1 MAITNTTDG
10 TVPHKKTYLLSK
22 DQLLQIMPH
31 IPTDKVDTYYESLNT
46 ALVDYVIN
54 TKLRIAAFLANVA
67 VETNE
72 LRALVEN
79 LNYSAKLLMS
89 TWPKRFP
96 TIEIANQYARQP
108 EKIANHVYCSRMGN
122 RDEASGDGWKYR
134 GRGTLQL
141 TGHDNYK
148 EAGEQVGVDFL
159 ANPDLVNEPK
169 YLFVLSATYW
179 NARNLSV
186 LADKSDFVG
195 VVKGINGGTIML
207 AERQAYYNQALKV
220 LSIG

>member
-1 MAITNTTDG
+1 VINKE
-10 TVPHKKTYLLSK
+10 H
-22 DQLLQIMPH
+22 LLQIMPK
-31 IPTDKVDTYYESLNT
+31 IPKDKIDVYTGSLNE
-46 ALVDYVIN
+46 ALYDYVIN
-54 TKLRIAAFLANVA
+54 TRLRISAFVANIA

-72 LRALVEN
+72 LRELIEN
-79 LNYSAKLLMS
+79 LNYSAAGLQK

-96 TIEIANQYARQP
+96 TIEIANKYAHKP
-108 EKIANHVYCSRMGN
+108 ELIGSYVYANRMGN
-122 RDEASGDGWKYR
+122 GDEASKTGYLYR

-159 ANPDLVNEPK
+159 ANPDLVNDPK

-195 VVKGINGGTIML
+195 VVKGINGGIVGL
-207 AERQAYYNQALKV
+207 DDRKAYYAKALSV
-220 LSIG
+220 LT